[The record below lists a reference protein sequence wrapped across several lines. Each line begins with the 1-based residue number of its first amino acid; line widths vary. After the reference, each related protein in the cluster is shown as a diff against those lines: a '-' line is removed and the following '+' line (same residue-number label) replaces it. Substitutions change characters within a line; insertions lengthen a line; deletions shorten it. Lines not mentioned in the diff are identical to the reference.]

1 MDHLLHALDSARY
14 RKDSLGAASASGS
27 LSVRSATCKTPES
40 GSEVADAIII
50 SDLHLGSENSQAR
63 LITQFL
69 ESLIDQTLR
78 TRRLIINGDVFD
90 SIDFRRLK
98 KTHWKVLS
106 TLRHLSDKLEVI
118 WTCGNHDGPAE
129 IVSHLLGVE
138 VHEEYVF
145 HSGDRRIM
153 VLHGHRFDDFI
164 DDHPVLT
171 WIADVAYN
179 TLQKI
184 DRRHYVARLAKS
196 RSKTFLHC
204 LEKVEHRSTAH
215 ARHRHCD
222 VVICGH
228 THHAVSKCFGD
239 VRYVNSGCWTELPA
253 TWLAVHDGEVRIHK
267 YHPAA
272 SIKATL
278 MPLEDRALAVA
289 G

>member
-1 MDHLLHALDSARY
+1 MDYLLHAIE
-14 RKDSLGAASASGS
+14 
-27 LSVRSATCKTPES
+27 SVRRHERYSTDMAETRFHPPADKPLDQAAES
-40 GSEVADAIII
+40 ADAIII

-106 TLRHLSDKLEVI
+106 TLRHLSDKVEVI

-138 VHEEYVF
+138 VHEEYIF

-204 LEKVEHRSTAH
+204 LEKVEHRSTAY

-228 THHAVSKCFGD
+228 THHAVTKVFGD

-253 TWLAVHDGEVRIHK
+253 TWLEVRSGEIAIHK
-267 YHPAA
+267 YRPVSAQSA
-272 SIKATL
+272 PIQ
-278 MPLEDRALAVA
+278 LEKPERVAV

>member
-1 MDHLLHALDSARY
+1 MDDLLHAIE
-14 RKDSLGAASASGS
+14 
-27 LSVRSATCKTPES
+27 SVRRRERLSTDIGRTRFVPSADDPPNRDGES
-40 GSEVADAIII
+40 ADAIII
-50 SDLHLGSENSQAR
+50 SDLHLGSENSQAK

-69 ESLIDQTLR
+69 ESIIDRALCTK
-78 TRRLIINGDVFD
+78 RLIINGDVFD

-98 KTHWKVLS
+98 KNHWKVLS
-106 TLRHLSDKLEVI
+106 TLRHLSDKVEVI

-138 VHEEYVF
+138 VHEEYIF
-145 HSGDRRIM
+145 HSGGRRIM

-164 DDHPVLT
+164 DDHPILT

-204 LEKVEHRSTAH
+204 LEKVEQRSASH
-215 ARHRHCD
+215 ARYHHCD

-228 THHAVSKCFGD
+228 THHAASKQLGN

-253 TWLAVHDGEVRIHK
+253 TWLAVRSGEIEIHK
-267 YHPAA
+267 YHPPAA
-272 SIKATL
+272 QSAPIQLT
-278 MPLEDRALAVA
+278 DREPAAVA
-289 G
+289 CM